1 MMTTKAYK
9 HKLSKYIIAVLALSS
24 LTACDFEKVNTN
36 EFELLPEEGMMD
48 GITIGGPITAMEK
61 CVFPVGTQADGT
73 LVVNRYQT
81 AYNLA
86 ADCWSGYFG
95 QNNNWGGPNN
105 LNYFLKDGWVASSYT
120 EAYSTVVPLW
130 QDLKGKTE
138 TKFPEAFALAQILK
152 ISAWHKATDM
162 FGPIPYKEAGKGLIT
177 VPYDSQEEVYKAMF
191 KELSDAVDVLTR
203 YADNGTTS
211 LLPKADAVYGGD
223 VRKWVVY
230 ANSLMLR
237 LAMRVYYA
245 DAALS
250 RQYAMQAINH
260 PYGVMKAKEDEAKME
275 KGAGL
280 VFKNNFDDLI
290 NQYNE
295 CRMGSSMLAYLG
307 GYQDPRLAK
316 YFHTSSLSQAMTV
329 GTMGK
334 YMAIPTGHDV
344 NSNETFKNTS
354 RPAISNTT
362 PTYWM
367 RASEVYFLLSEAALH
382 GFPVGQSAE
391 DLYKKGIEMSFEEN
405 GIPTSEVT
413 AYLQSGLQPAAYN
426 MSVANPSVNVS
437 VPAVTQ
443 ATTEWTGTDEEKLE
457 KIMIQKWIALFPN
470 GQEAWT
476 EYRRTGYPKL
486 HSAITNYSNGE
497 VDSEIGIRRMRYPTN
512 RSTSAEDIA
521 NLESARQM
529 LRGGQD
535 KAGTRLWWDNKNH

>member
-1 MMTTKAYK
+1 MKTKAYK
-9 HKLSKYIIAVLALSS
+9 YIVGVLALS
-24 LTACDFEKVNTN
+24 LFTACDFQKVNTN
-36 EFELLPEEGMMD
+36 EFELLPEEGLMD
-48 GITIGGPITAMEK
+48 GISIGGPITAMQK

-73 LVVNRYQT
+73 SVANRYQT

-120 EAYSTVVPLW
+120 ESYSTVVPLW

-138 TKFPEAFALAQILK
+138 TQFPEVFALAQILK

-177 VPYDSQEEVYKAMF
+177 VPYDSQEEVYKSMF
-191 KELSDAVDVLTR
+191 KELSDAIEVLTK
-203 YADNGTTS
+203 YADNGNS
-211 LLPKADAVYGGD
+211 KLLPNADAVYAGD
-223 VRKWVVY
+223 VHKWVVY

-250 RQYAMQAINH
+250 KKYALQAVNH
-260 PYGVMKAKEDEAKME
+260 SYGVMKTKDDEAKME
-275 KGAGL
+275 RGASL
-280 VFKNNFDDLI
+280 EFKNNLDVLI

-307 GYQDPRLAK
+307 GYQDPRLPK
-316 YFHTSSLSQAMTV
+316 YFNTSTVSQAVTV
-329 GTMGK
+329 GTYGK
-334 YMAIPTGHDV
+334 YSGVPTGHDV
-344 NSNETFKNTS
+344 SSNDAFRDSS
-354 RPAISNTT
+354 RPAITSTT

-367 RASEVYFLLSEAALH
+367 RASEVYFLLAEAALH
-382 GFPVGQSAE
+382 GFAVGGTAE
-391 DLYKKGIEMSFEEN
+391 SLYEKGIEMSFEEN
-405 GIPTSEVT
+405 GIASSEV
-413 AYLQSGLQPAAYN
+413 ADYMSSGLKPSAY
-426 MSVANPSVNVS
+426 SFHLTNPGVNVD
-437 VPAVTQ
+437 VPAVTE
-443 ATTEWTGTDEEKLE
+443 ATTAWSGTDEEKLE
-457 KIMIQKWIALFPN
+457 KIMIQKWIALYPN

-486 HSAITNYSNGE
+486 HSVVTNYSNSE
-497 VDSEIGIRRMRYPTN
+497 IDSEVGIRRMRFPTN
-512 RSTSAEDIA
+512 KSTSAEDIA
-521 NLESARQM
+521 NLESARKL
-529 LRGGQD
+529 LRGGLD

>member
-1 MMTTKAYK
+1 MKTKAYK
-9 HKLSKYIIAVLALSS
+9 YIVGFLALS
-24 LTACDFEKVNTN
+24 LFTACDFQKVNTN
-36 EFELLPEEGMMD
+36 EFELLPEEGLMD
-48 GITIGGPITAMEK
+48 GISIGGPITAMQK

-73 LVVNRYQT
+73 SVANRYQT

-120 EAYSTVVPLW
+120 ESYSTVVPLW

-138 TKFPEAFALAQILK
+138 TQFPEVFALAQILK

-191 KELSDAVDVLTR
+191 KELSDAIEVLTK
-203 YADNGTTS
+203 YADNGNS
-211 LLPKADAVYGGD
+211 KLLPNADAVYAGD
-223 VRKWVVY
+223 VHKWVVY

-250 RQYAMQAINH
+250 KKYALQAVNH
-260 PYGVMKAKEDEAKME
+260 SYGVMKTKDDEAKME
-275 KGAGL
+275 RGASL
-280 VFKNNFDDLI
+280 EFKNNLDVLI

-307 GYQDPRLAK
+307 GYQDPRLPK
-316 YFHTSSLSQAMTV
+316 YFNTSTVSQAVTV
-329 GTMGK
+329 GTYGK
-334 YMAIPTGHDV
+334 YSGVPTGHDV
-344 NSNETFKNTS
+344 SSNDAFRDSS
-354 RPAISNTT
+354 RPAITSTT

-367 RASEVYFLLSEAALH
+367 RASEVYFLLAEAALH
-382 GFPVGQSAE
+382 GFAVGGTAE
-391 DLYKKGIEMSFEEN
+391 SLYEKGIEMSFEEN
-405 GIPTSEVT
+405 GIASSEV
-413 AYLQSGLQPAAYN
+413 ADYMSSGLKPSAY
-426 MSVANPSVNVS
+426 SFHLTNPGVNVD
-437 VPAVTQ
+437 VPAVTE
-443 ATTEWTGTDEEKLE
+443 ATTAWSGTDEEKLE
-457 KIMIQKWIALFPN
+457 KIMIQKWIALYPN
-470 GQEAWT
+470 GQEAWS

-486 HSAITNYSNGE
+486 HSVVTNYSNGE
-497 VDSEIGIRRMRYPTN
+497 VDSEVGIRRMRFPTN
-512 RSTSAEDIA
+512 KSTSAEDIA
-521 NLESARQM
+521 NLESARKL
-529 LRGGQD
+529 LRGGLD

>member
-1 MMTTKAYK
+1 MKTKAYK
-9 HKLSKYIIAVLALSS
+9 YIVGVLALS
-24 LTACDFEKVNTN
+24 LFTACDFQKVNTN
-36 EFELLPEEGMMD
+36 EFELLPEEGLMD
-48 GITIGGPITAMEK
+48 GISIGGPITAMQK

-73 LVVNRYQT
+73 SVANRYQT

-120 EAYSTVVPLW
+120 ESYSTVVPLW

-138 TKFPEAFALAQILK
+138 TQFPEVFALAQILK

-177 VPYDSQEEVYKAMF
+177 VPYDSQEEVYKSMF
-191 KELSDAVDVLTR
+191 KELSDAIEVLTK
-203 YADNGTTS
+203 YADNGNS
-211 LLPKADAVYGGD
+211 KLLPNADAIYAGD
-223 VRKWVVY
+223 VHKWVVY

-250 RQYAMQAINH
+250 KQYALQAVNH
-260 PYGVMKAKEDEAKME
+260 SYGVMKSKDDEAKME
-275 KGAGL
+275 RGASL
-280 VFKNNFDDLI
+280 EFKNNLDVLI

-307 GYQDPRLAK
+307 GYQDPRLPK
-316 YFHTSSLSQAMTV
+316 YFNTSTVSQAVTV
-329 GTMGK
+329 GTYGK
-334 YMAIPTGHDV
+334 YSGVPTGHDV
-344 NSNETFKNTS
+344 SSNDAFKDSS
-354 RPAISNTT
+354 RPAITSTT

-367 RASEVYFLLSEAALH
+367 RASEVYFLLAEAALH
-382 GFPVGQSAE
+382 GFAVGGTAE
-391 DLYKKGIEMSFEEN
+391 SLYEKGIEMSFEEN
-405 GIPTSEVT
+405 GIASSEV
-413 AYLQSGLQPAAYN
+413 ADYMSSGLKPSAY
-426 MSVANPSVNVS
+426 SFHLTNPGVNVD
-437 VPAVTQ
+437 VPAVTE
-443 ATTEWTGTDEEKLE
+443 ATTAWSGTDEEKLE
-457 KIMIQKWIALFPN
+457 KIMIQKWIALYPN

-486 HSAITNYSNGE
+486 HSVVTNYSNGE
-497 VDSEIGIRRMRYPTN
+497 VDSEVGIRRMRFPTN
-512 RSTSAEDIA
+512 KSTSAEDIA
-521 NLESARQM
+521 NLESARKL
-529 LRGGQD
+529 LRGGLD

>member
-1 MMTTKAYK
+1 MKTKAYK
-9 HKLSKYIIAVLALSS
+9 YIVGFLALS
-24 LTACDFEKVNTN
+24 LFTACDFQKVNTN
-36 EFELLPEEGMMD
+36 EFELLPEEGLMD
-48 GITIGGPITAMEK
+48 GISIGGPITAMQK

-73 LVVNRYQT
+73 SVANRYQT

-120 EAYSTVVPLW
+120 ESYSTIVPLW

-138 TKFPEAFALAQILK
+138 TQFPEVFALAQILK

-191 KELSDAVDVLTR
+191 KELSDAIEVLTK
-203 YADNGTTS
+203 YADNGNS
-211 LLPKADAVYGGD
+211 KLLPNADAVYAGD
-223 VRKWVVY
+223 VHKWVVY

-250 RQYAMQAINH
+250 KKYALQAVNH
-260 PYGVMKAKEDEAKME
+260 SYGVMKTKDDEAKME
-275 KGAGL
+275 RGASL
-280 VFKNNFDDLI
+280 EFKNNLDVLI

-307 GYQDPRLAK
+307 GYQDPRLPK
-316 YFHTSSLSQAMTV
+316 YFNTSTVSQAVTV
-329 GTMGK
+329 GTYGK
-334 YMAIPTGHDV
+334 YSGVPTGHDV
-344 NSNETFKNTS
+344 SSNDAFRDSS
-354 RPAISNTT
+354 RPAITSTT

-367 RASEVYFLLSEAALH
+367 RASEVYFLLAEAALH
-382 GFPVGQSAE
+382 GFAVGGTAE
-391 DLYKKGIEMSFEEN
+391 SLYEKGIEMSFEEN
-405 GIPTSEVT
+405 GIASSEV
-413 AYLQSGLQPAAYN
+413 ADYMSSGLKPSAY
-426 MSVANPSVNVS
+426 SFHLTNPSVNVDA
-437 VPAVTQ
+437 PALTQ

-457 KIMIQKWIALFPN
+457 KIMIQKWIALYPN
-470 GQEAWT
+470 GQEAWS

-486 HSAITNYSNGE
+486 HSTITNYSNGE
-497 VDSEIGIRRMRYPTN
+497 VDSEVGIRRMRFPTN
-512 RSTSAEDIA
+512 KSTSAEDIA
-521 NLESARQM
+521 NLESARKL
-529 LRGGQD
+529 LRGGLD

>member
-1 MMTTKAYK
+1 MKTKAYK
-9 HKLSKYIIAVLALSS
+9 YIVGFLALS
-24 LTACDFEKVNTN
+24 LFMACDFQKVNTN
-36 EFELLPEEGMMD
+36 EFELLPEEGLMD
-48 GITIGGPITAMEK
+48 GISIGGPITAMQK

-73 LVVNRYQT
+73 SVANRYQT

-120 EAYSTVVPLW
+120 ESYSTVVPLW

-138 TKFPEAFALAQILK
+138 TQFPEVFALAQILK

-191 KELSDAVDVLTR
+191 KELSDAIEVLTK
-203 YADNGTTS
+203 YADNGNS
-211 LLPKADAVYGGD
+211 KLLPNADAVYAGD
-223 VRKWVVY
+223 VHKWVVY

-250 RQYAMQAINH
+250 KQYALQAVNH
-260 PYGVMKAKEDEAKME
+260 PYGVMKSMDDEAKME
-275 KGAGL
+275 RGASL
-280 VFKNNFDDLI
+280 EFKNNLDVLI

-307 GYQDPRLAK
+307 GYQDPRLPK
-316 YFHTSSLSQAMTV
+316 YFNTSTVSQAVTV
-329 GTMGK
+329 GTYGK
-334 YMAIPTGHDV
+334 YSGVPTGHDV
-344 NSNETFKNTS
+344 SSNDAFKDSS
-354 RPAISNTT
+354 RPAITSTT

-367 RASEVYFLLSEAALH
+367 RASEVYFLLAEAALH
-382 GFPVGQSAE
+382 GFAVGGTAE
-391 DLYKKGIEMSFEEN
+391 SLYEKGIEMSFEEN
-405 GIPTSEVT
+405 GIASSEV
-413 AYLQSGLQPAAYN
+413 ADYMSSGLKPSAY
-426 MSVANPSVNVS
+426 SFHLTNPGVNVD
-437 VPAVTQ
+437 VPAVTE
-443 ATTEWTGTDEEKLE
+443 ATTAWSGTDEEKLE
-457 KIMIQKWIALFPN
+457 KIMIQKWIALYPN

-486 HSAITNYSNGE
+486 HSVVTNYSNGE
-497 VDSEIGIRRMRYPTN
+497 VDSEVGIRRMRFPTN
-512 RSTSAEDIA
+512 KSTSAEDIA
-521 NLESARQM
+521 NLESARKL
-529 LRGGQD
+529 LRGGLD

>member
-1 MMTTKAYK
+1 MKTKAYK
-9 HKLSKYIIAVLALSS
+9 YIVGVLALS
-24 LTACDFEKVNTN
+24 LFTACDFQKVNTN
-36 EFELLPEEGMMD
+36 EFELLPEEGLMD
-48 GITIGGPITAMEK
+48 GISIGGPITAMQK

-73 LVVNRYQT
+73 SVANRYQT

-120 EAYSTVVPLW
+120 ESYSTVVPLW

-138 TKFPEAFALAQILK
+138 TQFPEVFALAQILK

-177 VPYDSQEEVYKAMF
+177 VPYDSQEEVYKSMF
-191 KELSDAVDVLTR
+191 KELSDAIEVLTK
-203 YADNGTTS
+203 YADNGNS
-211 LLPKADAVYGGD
+211 KLLPNADAVYAGD
-223 VRKWVVY
+223 VHKWVVY

-250 RQYAMQAINH
+250 KQYALQAVNH
-260 PYGVMKAKEDEAKME
+260 SYGVMKSKDDEAKME
-275 KGAGL
+275 RGASL
-280 VFKNNFDDLI
+280 EFKNNLDVLI

-307 GYQDPRLAK
+307 GYQDPRLPK
-316 YFHTSSLSQAMTV
+316 YFNTSTVSQAVTV
-329 GTMGK
+329 GTYGK
-334 YMAIPTGHDV
+334 YSGVPTGHDV
-344 NSNETFKNTS
+344 SSNDAFKDSS
-354 RPAISNTT
+354 RPAITSTT

-367 RASEVYFLLSEAALH
+367 RASEVYFLLAEAALH
-382 GFPVGQSAE
+382 GFAVGGTAE
-391 DLYKKGIEMSFEEN
+391 SLYEKGIEMSFEEN
-405 GIPTSEVT
+405 GIASSEV
-413 AYLQSGLQPAAYN
+413 ADYMSSGLKPSAY
-426 MSVANPSVNVS
+426 SFHLTNPGVNVDA
-437 VPAVTQ
+437 PALTQ

-457 KIMIQKWIALFPN
+457 KIMIQKWIALYPN

-486 HSAITNYSNGE
+486 HSVVTNYSNGE
-497 VDSEIGIRRMRYPTN
+497 IDSEVGIRRMRFPTN
-512 RSTSAEDIA
+512 KSTSAEDIA
-521 NLESARQM
+521 NLESARKL
-529 LRGGQD
+529 LRGGLD

>member
-1 MMTTKAYK
+1 MKTKAYK
-9 HKLSKYIIAVLALSS
+9 YIVGFLALS
-24 LTACDFEKVNTN
+24 LFTACDFQKVNTN
-36 EFELLPEEGMMD
+36 EFELLPEEGLMD
-48 GITIGGPITAMEK
+48 GISIGGPITAMQK

-73 LVVNRYQT
+73 SVANRYQT

-120 EAYSTVVPLW
+120 ESYSTVVPLW

-138 TKFPEAFALAQILK
+138 TQFPEVFALAQILK

-191 KELSDAVDVLTR
+191 KELSDAIEVLTK
-203 YADNGTTS
+203 YADNGNS
-211 LLPKADAVYGGD
+211 KLLPNADAVYAGD
-223 VRKWVVY
+223 VHKWVVY

-250 RQYAMQAINH
+250 KKYALQAVNH
-260 PYGVMKAKEDEAKME
+260 SYGVMKTKDDEAKME
-275 KGAGL
+275 RGASL
-280 VFKNNFDDLI
+280 EFKNNLDVLI

-307 GYQDPRLAK
+307 GYQDPRLPK
-316 YFHTSSLSQAMTV
+316 YFNTSTVSQAVTV
-329 GTMGK
+329 GTYGK
-334 YMAIPTGHDV
+334 YSGVPTGHDV
-344 NSNETFKNTS
+344 SSNDAFRDSS
-354 RPAISNTT
+354 RPAITSTT

-367 RASEVYFLLSEAALH
+367 RASEVYFLLAEAALH
-382 GFPVGQSAE
+382 GFAVGGTAE
-391 DLYKKGIEMSFEEN
+391 SLYEKGIEMSFEEN
-405 GIPTSEVT
+405 GIASSEV
-413 AYLQSGLQPAAYN
+413 ADYMSSGLKPSAY
-426 MSVANPSVNVS
+426 SFHLTNPGVNVD
-437 VPAVTQ
+437 VPAVTE
-443 ATTEWTGTDEEKLE
+443 ATTAWSGTDEEKLE
-457 KIMIQKWIALFPN
+457 KIMIQKWIALYPN
-470 GQEAWT
+470 GQEAWS

-486 HSAITNYSNGE
+486 HSVITNYSNGE
-497 VDSEIGIRRMRYPTN
+497 IDSEVGIRRMRFPTN
-512 RSTSAEDIA
+512 KSTSAEDIA
-521 NLESARQM
+521 NLESARKL
-529 LRGGQD
+529 LRGGLD

>member
-1 MMTTKAYK
+1 MKTKAYK
-9 HKLSKYIIAVLALSS
+9 YIVGVLALS
-24 LTACDFEKVNTN
+24 LFTACDFQKVNTN
-36 EFELLPEEGMMD
+36 EFELLPEEGLMD
-48 GITIGGPITAMEK
+48 GISIGGPITALQK

-73 LVVNRYQT
+73 SVANRYQT

-120 EAYSTVVPLW
+120 ESYSTVVPLW

-138 TKFPEAFALAQILK
+138 TQFPEVFALAQILK

-177 VPYDSQEEVYKAMF
+177 VPYDSQEEVYKSMF
-191 KELSDAVDVLTR
+191 KELSDAIEVLTK
-203 YADNGTTS
+203 YADNGNS
-211 LLPKADAVYGGD
+211 KLLPNADAVYAGD
-223 VRKWVVY
+223 VHKWVVY

-250 RQYAMQAINH
+250 KQYALQAVNH
-260 PYGVMKAKEDEAKME
+260 SYGVMKTKDDEAKME
-275 KGAGL
+275 RGASL
-280 VFKNNFDDLI
+280 EFKNNLDVLI

-307 GYQDPRLAK
+307 GYQDPRLPK
-316 YFHTSSLSQAMTV
+316 YFNTSTVSQAVTV
-329 GTMGK
+329 GTYGK
-334 YMAIPTGHDV
+334 YSGVPTGHDV
-344 NSNETFKNTS
+344 SSNDAFKDSS
-354 RPAISNTT
+354 RPAITSTT

-367 RASEVYFLLSEAALH
+367 RASEVYFLLAEAALH
-382 GFPVGQSAE
+382 GFAVGGTAE
-391 DLYKKGIEMSFEEN
+391 SLYEKGIEMSFEEN
-405 GIPTSEVT
+405 GIASSEV
-413 AYLQSGLQPAAYN
+413 ADYMSSGLKPSAY
-426 MSVANPSVNVS
+426 SFHLTNPGVNVD
-437 VPAVTQ
+437 VPAVTE
-443 ATTEWTGTDEEKLE
+443 ATTAWSGTDEEKLE
-457 KIMIQKWIALFPN
+457 KIMIQKWIALYPN

-486 HSAITNYSNGE
+486 HSVVTNYSNGE
-497 VDSEIGIRRMRYPTN
+497 IDSEVGIRRMRFPTN
-512 RSTSAEDIA
+512 KSTSAEDIA
-521 NLESARQM
+521 NLESARKL
-529 LRGGQD
+529 LRGGLD

>member
-1 MMTTKAYK
+1 MKTKAYK
-9 HKLSKYIIAVLALSS
+9 YIVGVLALS
-24 LTACDFEKVNTN
+24 LFTACDFQKVNTN
-36 EFELLPEEGMMD
+36 EFELLPEEGLMD
-48 GITIGGPITAMEK
+48 GISIGGPITAMQK

-73 LVVNRYQT
+73 SVANRYQT

-120 EAYSTVVPLW
+120 ESYSTVVPLW

-138 TKFPEAFALAQILK
+138 TQFPEVFALAQILK

-191 KELSDAVDVLTR
+191 KELSDAIEVLTK
-203 YADNGTTS
+203 YADNGNS
-211 LLPKADAVYGGD
+211 KLLPNADAVYAGD
-223 VRKWVVY
+223 VHKWVVY

-250 RQYAMQAINH
+250 KKYALQAVNH
-260 PYGVMKAKEDEAKME
+260 SYGVMKTKDDEAKME
-275 KGAGL
+275 RGASL
-280 VFKNNFDDLI
+280 EFKNNLDVLI

-307 GYQDPRLAK
+307 GYQDPRLPK
-316 YFHTSSLSQAMTV
+316 YFNTSTVSQAVTV
-329 GTMGK
+329 GTYGK
-334 YMAIPTGHDV
+334 YSGVPTGHDV
-344 NSNETFKNTS
+344 SSNDAFRDSS
-354 RPAISNTT
+354 RPAITSTT

-367 RASEVYFLLSEAALH
+367 RASEVYFLLAEAALH
-382 GFPVGQSAE
+382 GFAVGGTAE
-391 DLYKKGIEMSFEEN
+391 SLYEKGIEMSFEEN
-405 GIPTSEVT
+405 GIASSEV
-413 AYLQSGLQPAAYN
+413 ADYMSSGLKPSAY
-426 MSVANPSVNVS
+426 SFHLTNPSVNVD
-437 VPAVTQ
+437 VPAVTE
-443 ATTEWTGTDEEKLE
+443 ATTAWSGTDEEKLE
-457 KIMIQKWIALFPN
+457 KIMIQKWIALYPN
-470 GQEAWT
+470 GQEAWS

-486 HSAITNYSNGE
+486 HSVVTNYSNGE
-497 VDSEIGIRRMRYPTN
+497 IDSEVGIRRMRFPTN
-512 RSTSAEDIA
+512 KSTSAEDIA
-521 NLESARQM
+521 NLESARKL
-529 LRGGQD
+529 LRGGLD

>member
-1 MMTTKAYK
+1 MKTKAYK
-9 HKLSKYIIAVLALSS
+9 YIVGVLALS
-24 LTACDFEKVNTN
+24 LFTACDFQKVNTN
-36 EFELLPEEGMMD
+36 EFELLPEEGLMD
-48 GITIGGPITAMEK
+48 GISIGGPITAMQK

-73 LVVNRYQT
+73 SVANRYQT

-120 EAYSTVVPLW
+120 ESYSTVVPLW

-138 TKFPEAFALAQILK
+138 TQFPEVFALAQILK

-177 VPYDSQEEVYKAMF
+177 VPYDSQEEVYKSMF
-191 KELSDAVDVLTR
+191 KELSDAIEVLTK
-203 YADNGTTS
+203 YADNGNS
-211 LLPKADAVYGGD
+211 KLLPNADAIYAGD
-223 VRKWVVY
+223 VHKWVVY

-250 RQYAMQAINH
+250 KQYALQAVNH
-260 PYGVMKAKEDEAKME
+260 SYGVMKTKDDEAKME
-275 KGAGL
+275 RGASL
-280 VFKNNFDDLI
+280 EFKNNLDVLI

-307 GYQDPRLAK
+307 GYQDPRLPK
-316 YFHTSSLSQAMTV
+316 YFNTSTVSQAVTV
-329 GTMGK
+329 GTYGK
-334 YMAIPTGHDV
+334 YSGVPTGHDV
-344 NSNETFKNTS
+344 SSNDAFKDSS
-354 RPAISNTT
+354 RPAITSTT

-367 RASEVYFLLSEAALH
+367 RASEVYFLLAEAALH
-382 GFPVGQSAE
+382 GFAVGGTAE
-391 DLYKKGIEMSFEEN
+391 SLYEKGIEMSFEEN
-405 GIPTSEVT
+405 GIASSEV
-413 AYLQSGLQPAAYN
+413 ADYMSSGLKPSAY
-426 MSVANPSVNVS
+426 SFHLTNPGVNVD

-457 KIMIQKWIALFPN
+457 KIMIQKWIALYPN

-486 HSAITNYSNGE
+486 HSTITNYSNGE
-497 VDSEIGIRRMRYPTN
+497 VDSEVGIRRMRFPTN
-512 RSTSAEDIA
+512 KSTSAEDIA
-521 NLESARQM
+521 NLESARKL
-529 LRGGQD
+529 LRGGLD

>member
-1 MMTTKAYK
+1 MKTKAYK
-9 HKLSKYIIAVLALSS
+9 YIVGVLALS
-24 LTACDFEKVNTN
+24 LFTACDFQKVNTN
-36 EFELLPEEGMMD
+36 EFELLPEEGLMD
-48 GITIGGPITAMEK
+48 GISIGGPITAMQK

-73 LVVNRYQT
+73 SVANRYQT

-120 EAYSTVVPLW
+120 ESYSTVVPLW

-138 TKFPEAFALAQILK
+138 TQFPEVFALAQILK

-177 VPYDSQEEVYKAMF
+177 VPYDSQEEVYKSMF
-191 KELSDAVDVLTR
+191 KELSDAIEVLTK
-203 YADNGTTS
+203 YADNGNS
-211 LLPKADAVYGGD
+211 KLLPNADAVYAGD
-223 VRKWVVY
+223 VHKWVVY

-250 RQYAMQAINH
+250 KKYALQAVNH
-260 PYGVMKAKEDEAKME
+260 SYGVMKTKDDEAKME
-275 KGAGL
+275 RGASL
-280 VFKNNFDDLI
+280 EFKNNLDVLI

-307 GYQDPRLAK
+307 GYQDPRLPK
-316 YFHTSSLSQAMTV
+316 FFNTSTVSQAVTV
-329 GTMGK
+329 GTYGK
-334 YMAIPTGHDV
+334 YSGVPTGHDV
-344 NSNETFKNTS
+344 SSNDAFKDSS
-354 RPAISNTT
+354 RPAITSTT

-367 RASEVYFLLSEAALH
+367 RASEVYFLLAEAALH
-382 GFPVGQSAE
+382 GFAVGGTAE
-391 DLYKKGIEMSFEEN
+391 SLYEKGIEMSFEEN
-405 GIPTSEVT
+405 GIASSEV
-413 AYLQSGLQPAAYN
+413 ADYMSSGLKPSAY
-426 MSVANPSVNVS
+426 SFHLTNPGVNVD
-437 VPAVTQ
+437 VPAVTE
-443 ATTEWTGTDEEKLE
+443 ATTAWSGTDEEKLE
-457 KIMIQKWIALFPN
+457 KIMIQKWIALYPN

-486 HSAITNYSNGE
+486 HSVVTNYSNGE
-497 VDSEIGIRRMRYPTN
+497 IDSEVGIRRMRFPTN
-512 RSTSAEDIA
+512 KSTSAEDIA
-521 NLESARQM
+521 NLESARKL
-529 LRGGQD
+529 LRGGLD

>member
-1 MMTTKAYK
+1 MKTKAYK
-9 HKLSKYIIAVLALSS
+9 YIVGVLALS
-24 LTACDFEKVNTN
+24 LFTACDFQKVNTN
-36 EFELLPEEGMMD
+36 EFELLPEEGLMD
-48 GITIGGPITAMEK
+48 GISIGGPITAMQK

-73 LVVNRYQT
+73 SVANRYQT

-120 EAYSTVVPLW
+120 ESYSTVVPLW

-138 TKFPEAFALAQILK
+138 TQFPEVFALAQILK

-177 VPYDSQEEVYKAMF
+177 VPYDSQEEVYKSMF
-191 KELSDAVDVLTR
+191 KELSDAIEVLTK
-203 YADNGTTS
+203 YADNGNS
-211 LLPKADAVYGGD
+211 KLLPNADAIYAGD
-223 VRKWVVY
+223 VHKWVVY

-250 RQYAMQAINH
+250 KQYALQAVNH
-260 PYGVMKAKEDEAKME
+260 SYGVMKSKDDEAKME
-275 KGAGL
+275 RGASL
-280 VFKNNFDDLI
+280 EFKNNLDVLI

-307 GYQDPRLAK
+307 GYQDPRLLK
-316 YFHTSSLSQAMTV
+316 YFNTSTVSQAVTV
-329 GTMGK
+329 GTYGK
-334 YMAIPTGHDV
+334 YSGVPTGHDV
-344 NSNETFKNTS
+344 SSNDAFRDSS
-354 RPAISNTT
+354 RPAITSTT

-367 RASEVYFLLSEAALH
+367 RASEVYFLLAEAALH
-382 GFPVGQSAE
+382 GFAVGGTAE
-391 DLYKKGIEMSFEEN
+391 SLYEKGIEMSFEEN
-405 GIPTSEVT
+405 GIASSEV
-413 AYLQSGLQPAAYN
+413 ADYMSSGLKPSAY
-426 MSVANPSVNVS
+426 SFHLTNPGVNVD
-437 VPAVTQ
+437 VPAVTE
-443 ATTEWTGTDEEKLE
+443 ATTAWSGTDEEKLE
-457 KIMIQKWIALFPN
+457 KIMIQKWIALYPN

-486 HSAITNYSNGE
+486 HSVVTNYSNGE
-497 VDSEIGIRRMRYPTN
+497 IDSEVGIRRMRFPTN
-512 RSTSAEDIA
+512 KSTSAEDIA
-521 NLESARQM
+521 NLESARKL
-529 LRGGQD
+529 LRGGLD

>member
-1 MMTTKAYK
+1 MKTKAYK
-9 HKLSKYIIAVLALSS
+9 YIVGVLALS
-24 LTACDFEKVNTN
+24 LFTACDFQKVNTN
-36 EFELLPEEGMMD
+36 EFELLPEEGLMD
-48 GITIGGPITAMEK
+48 GISIGGPITAMQK

-73 LVVNRYQT
+73 SVANRYQT

-120 EAYSTVVPLW
+120 ESYSTVVPLW

-138 TKFPEAFALAQILK
+138 TQFPEVFALAQILK

-177 VPYDSQEEVYKAMF
+177 VPYDSQEEVYKSMF
-191 KELSDAVDVLTR
+191 KELSDAIEVLTK
-203 YADNGTTS
+203 YADNGNS
-211 LLPKADAVYGGD
+211 KLLPNADAVYAGD
-223 VRKWVVY
+223 VHKWVVY

-250 RQYAMQAINH
+250 KKYALQAVNH
-260 PYGVMKAKEDEAKME
+260 SYGVMKTKDDEAKME
-275 KGAGL
+275 RGASL
-280 VFKNNFDDLI
+280 EFKNNLDVLI

-307 GYQDPRLAK
+307 GYQDPRLPK
-316 YFHTSSLSQAMTV
+316 YFNTSTVSQAVTV
-329 GTMGK
+329 GTYGK
-334 YMAIPTGHDV
+334 YSGVPTGHDV
-344 NSNETFKNTS
+344 SSNDAFKDSS
-354 RPAISNTT
+354 RPAITSTT

-367 RASEVYFLLSEAALH
+367 RASEVYFLLAEAALH
-382 GFPVGQSAE
+382 GFAVGGTAE
-391 DLYKKGIEMSFEEN
+391 SLYEKGIEMSFEEN
-405 GIPTSEVT
+405 GIASSEV
-413 AYLQSGLQPAAYN
+413 ADYMSSGLKPSAY
-426 MSVANPSVNVS
+426 SFHLTNPGVNVD

-457 KIMIQKWIALFPN
+457 KIMIQKWIALYPN

-486 HSAITNYSNGE
+486 HSVVTNYSNGE
-497 VDSEIGIRRMRYPTN
+497 VDSEVGIRRMRFPTN
-512 RSTSAEDIA
+512 KSTSAEDIA
-521 NLESARQM
+521 NLESARKL
-529 LRGGQD
+529 LRGGLD

>member
-1 MMTTKAYK
+1 MKTKAYK
-9 HKLSKYIIAVLALSS
+9 YIVGVLALS
-24 LTACDFEKVNTN
+24 LFTACDFQKVNTN
-36 EFELLPEEGMMD
+36 EFELLPEEGLMD
-48 GITIGGPITAMEK
+48 GISIGGPITAMQK

-73 LVVNRYQT
+73 SVANRYQT

-120 EAYSTVVPLW
+120 ESYSTVVPLW

-138 TKFPEAFALAQILK
+138 TQFPEVFALAQILK

-191 KELSDAVDVLTR
+191 KELSDAIEVLTK
-203 YADNGTTS
+203 YADNGNS
-211 LLPKADAVYGGD
+211 KLLPNADAVYAGD
-223 VRKWVVY
+223 VHKWVVY

-250 RQYAMQAINH
+250 KKYALQAVNH
-260 PYGVMKAKEDEAKME
+260 SYGVMKTKDDEAKME
-275 KGAGL
+275 RGASL
-280 VFKNNFDDLI
+280 EFKNNLDVLI

-307 GYQDPRLAK
+307 GYQDPRLPK
-316 YFHTSSLSQAMTV
+316 YFNTSTVSQAVTV
-329 GTMGK
+329 GTYGK
-334 YMAIPTGHDV
+334 YSGVPTGHDV
-344 NSNETFKNTS
+344 SSNDAFKDSS
-354 RPAISNTT
+354 RPAITSTT

-367 RASEVYFLLSEAALH
+367 RASEVYFLLAESALH
-382 GFPVGQSAE
+382 GFAVGGTAE
-391 DLYKKGIEMSFEEN
+391 SLYEKGIEMSFEEN
-405 GIPTSEVT
+405 GIASSEV
-413 AYLQSGLQPAAYN
+413 ADYMSSGLKPSAY
-426 MSVANPSVNVS
+426 SFHLTNPGVNVD
-437 VPAVTQ
+437 VPAVTE
-443 ATTEWTGTDEEKLE
+443 ATTAWSGTDEEKLE
-457 KIMIQKWIALFPN
+457 KIMIQKWIALYPN

-486 HSAITNYSNGE
+486 HSAISNYSNGE
-497 VDSEIGIRRMRYPTN
+497 VDSEVGIRRMRFPTN
-512 RSTSAEDIA
+512 KSTSAEDIA
-521 NLESARQM
+521 NLESARKL
-529 LRGGQD
+529 LRGGLD

>member
-1 MMTTKAYK
+1 MKTKAYK
-9 HKLSKYIIAVLALSS
+9 YIVGVLALS
-24 LTACDFEKVNTN
+24 LFTACDFQKVNTN
-36 EFELLPEEGMMD
+36 EFELLPEEGLMD
-48 GITIGGPITAMEK
+48 GISIGGPITAMQK
-61 CVFPVGTQADGT
+61 CVFPVGTLADGT
-73 LVVNRYQT
+73 SVANRYQT

-120 EAYSTVVPLW
+120 ESYSTVVPLW

-138 TKFPEAFALAQILK
+138 TQFPEVFALAQILK

-191 KELSDAVDVLTR
+191 KELSDAIEVLTK
-203 YADNGTTS
+203 YADNGNS
-211 LLPKADAVYGGD
+211 KLLPNADAVYAGD
-223 VRKWVVY
+223 VHKWVVY

-250 RQYAMQAINH
+250 KQYALQAVNH
-260 PYGVMKAKEDEAKME
+260 PYGVMKTKDDEAKME
-275 KGAGL
+275 RGASL
-280 VFKNNFDDLI
+280 EFKNNLDVLI

-307 GYQDPRLAK
+307 GYQDPRLPK
-316 YFHTSSLSQAMTV
+316 YFNTSTVSQAVTV
-329 GTMGK
+329 GTYGK
-334 YMAIPTGHDV
+334 YSGVPTGHDV
-344 NSNETFKNTS
+344 SSNDAFKDSS
-354 RPAISNTT
+354 RPAITSTT

-367 RASEVYFLLSEAALH
+367 RASEVYFLLAEAALH
-382 GFPVGQSAE
+382 GFAVGGTAE
-391 DLYKKGIEMSFEEN
+391 SLYEKGIEMSFEEN
-405 GIPTSEVT
+405 GIASSEV
-413 AYLQSGLQPAAYN
+413 ADYMSSGLKPSAY
-426 MSVANPSVNVS
+426 SFHLTNPGVNVD

-457 KIMIQKWIALFPN
+457 KIMIQKWIALYPN

-486 HSAITNYSNGE
+486 HSVVTNYSNGE
-497 VDSEIGIRRMRYPTN
+497 VDSEVGIRRMRFPTN
-512 RSTSAEDIA
+512 KSTSAEDIA
-521 NLESARQM
+521 NLESARKL
-529 LRGGQD
+529 LRGGLD

>member
-1 MMTTKAYK
+1 MKTKAYK
-9 HKLSKYIIAVLALSS
+9 YIVGVLVLSLF
-24 LTACDFEKVNTN
+24 TACDFQKVNTN
-36 EFELLPEEGMMD
+36 EFELLPEEGLMD
-48 GITIGGPITAMEK
+48 GISIGGPITAMQK

-73 LVVNRYQT
+73 SVANRYQT

-120 EAYSTVVPLW
+120 ESYSTVVPLW

-138 TKFPEAFALAQILK
+138 TQFPEVFALAQILK

-191 KELSDAVDVLTR
+191 KELSDAIEVLTK
-203 YADNGTTS
+203 YADNGNS
-211 LLPKADAVYGGD
+211 KLLPNADAVYAGD
-223 VRKWVVY
+223 VHKWVVY

-250 RQYAMQAINH
+250 KKYALQAVNH
-260 PYGVMKAKEDEAKME
+260 SYGVMKTKDDEAKME
-275 KGAGL
+275 RGASL
-280 VFKNNFDDLI
+280 EFKNNLDVLI

-307 GYQDPRLAK
+307 GYQDPRLPK
-316 YFHTSSLSQAMTV
+316 YFNTSTVSQAVTA
-329 GTMGK
+329 GTYGK
-334 YMAIPTGHDV
+334 YSGVPTGHDV
-344 NSNETFKNTS
+344 SSNDAFRDSS
-354 RPAISNTT
+354 RPAITSTT

-367 RASEVYFLLSEAALH
+367 RASEVYFLLAEAALH
-382 GFPVGQSAE
+382 GFAVGGTAE
-391 DLYKKGIEMSFEEN
+391 SLYEKGIEMSFEEN
-405 GIPTSEVT
+405 GIASSEV
-413 AYLQSGLQPAAYN
+413 ADYMSSGLKPSAY
-426 MSVANPSVNVS
+426 SFHLTNPGVNVD
-437 VPAVTQ
+437 VPAVTE
-443 ATTEWTGTDEEKLE
+443 ATTAWSGSDEEKLE
-457 KIMIQKWIALFPN
+457 KIMIQKWIALYPN

-486 HSAITNYSNGE
+486 HSVVTNYSNGE
-497 VDSEIGIRRMRYPTN
+497 IDSEVGIRRMRFPTN
-512 RSTSAEDIA
+512 KSTSAEDIA
-521 NLESARQM
+521 NLESARKL
-529 LRGGQD
+529 LRGGLD

>member
-1 MMTTKAYK
+1 MKTKAYK
-9 HKLSKYIIAVLALSS
+9 YIVGVLALS
-24 LTACDFEKVNTN
+24 LFTACDFQKVNTN
-36 EFELLPEEGMMD
+36 EFELLPEEGLMD
-48 GITIGGPITAMEK
+48 GISIGGPITAMQK

-73 LVVNRYQT
+73 SVANRYQT

-120 EAYSTVVPLW
+120 ESYSTVVPLW

-138 TKFPEAFALAQILK
+138 TQFPEVFALAQILK

-191 KELSDAVDVLTR
+191 KELSDAIEVLTK
-203 YADNGTTS
+203 YADNGNS
-211 LLPKADAVYGGD
+211 KLLPNADAVYAGD
-223 VRKWVVY
+223 VHKWVVY

-250 RQYAMQAINH
+250 KKYALQAVNH
-260 PYGVMKAKEDEAKME
+260 SYGVMKTKDDEAKME
-275 KGAGL
+275 RGASL
-280 VFKNNFDDLI
+280 EFKNNLDVLI

-307 GYQDPRLAK
+307 GYQDPRLPK
-316 YFHTSSLSQAMTV
+316 YFNTSTVSQAVTV
-329 GTMGK
+329 GTYGK
-334 YMAIPTGHDV
+334 YSGVPTGHDV
-344 NSNETFKNTS
+344 SSNDAFRDSS
-354 RPAISNTT
+354 RPAITSTT

-367 RASEVYFLLSEAALH
+367 RASEVYFLLAEAALH
-382 GFPVGQSAE
+382 GFAVGGTAE
-391 DLYKKGIEMSFEEN
+391 SLYEKGIEMSFEEN
-405 GIPTSEVT
+405 GIASSEV
-413 AYLQSGLQPAAYN
+413 ADYMSSGLKPSAY
-426 MSVANPSVNVS
+426 SFHLTNPGVNVD
-437 VPAVTQ
+437 VPAVTE
-443 ATTEWTGTDEEKLE
+443 ATTAWSGTDEEKLE
-457 KIMIQKWIALFPN
+457 KIMIQKWIALYPN

-486 HSAITNYSNGE
+486 HSVVTNYSNGE
-497 VDSEIGIRRMRYPTN
+497 IDSEIGIRRMRFPTN
-512 RSTSAEDIA
+512 KSTSAEDIA
-521 NLESARQM
+521 NLESARKL
-529 LRGGQD
+529 LRGGLD

>member
-1 MMTTKAYK
+1 MKTKAYK
-9 HKLSKYIIAVLALSS
+9 YIVGFLALS
-24 LTACDFEKVNTN
+24 LFTACDFQKVNTN
-36 EFELLPEEGMMD
+36 EFELLPEEGLMD
-48 GITIGGPITAMEK
+48 GISIGGPITAMQK

-73 LVVNRYQT
+73 SVANRYQT

-120 EAYSTVVPLW
+120 ESYSTIVPLW

-138 TKFPEAFALAQILK
+138 TQFPEVFALAQILK

-191 KELSDAVDVLTR
+191 KELSDAIEVLTK
-203 YADNGTTS
+203 YADNGNS
-211 LLPKADAVYGGD
+211 KLLPNADAVYAGD
-223 VRKWVVY
+223 VHKWVVY

-250 RQYAMQAINH
+250 KKYALQAINH
-260 PYGVMKAKEDEAKME
+260 SYGVMKTKDDEAKME
-275 KGAGL
+275 RGASL
-280 VFKNNFDDLI
+280 EFKNNLDVLI

-307 GYQDPRLAK
+307 GYQDPRLPK
-316 YFHTSSLSQAMTV
+316 YFNTSAVSQAVTV
-329 GTMGK
+329 GTYGK
-334 YMAIPTGHDV
+334 YSGVPTGHDV
-344 NSNETFKNTS
+344 SSNDAFKDSS
-354 RPAISNTT
+354 RPAITSTT

-367 RASEVYFLLSEAALH
+367 RASEVYFLLAEAALH
-382 GFPVGQSAE
+382 GFAVGGTAE
-391 DLYKKGIEMSFEEN
+391 SLYEKGIEMSFEEN
-405 GIPTSEVT
+405 GIASSEV
-413 AYLQSGLQPAAYN
+413 ADYMSSGLKPSAY
-426 MSVANPSVNVS
+426 SFHLTNPGVNVD
-437 VPAVTQ
+437 VPAVTE
-443 ATTEWTGTDEEKLE
+443 ATTAWSGTDEEKLE
-457 KIMIQKWIALFPN
+457 KIMIQKWIALYPN

-486 HSAITNYSNGE
+486 HSAISNYSNGE
-497 VDSEIGIRRMRYPTN
+497 VDSEVGIRRMRFPTN
-512 RSTSAEDIA
+512 KSTSAEDIA
-521 NLESARQM
+521 NLESARKL
-529 LRGGQD
+529 LRGGLD

>member
-1 MMTTKAYK
+1 MKTKAYK
-9 HKLSKYIIAVLALSS
+9 YIVGFLALS
-24 LTACDFEKVNTN
+24 LFTACDFQKVNTN
-36 EFELLPEEGMMD
+36 EFELLPEEGLMD
-48 GITIGGPITAMEK
+48 GISIGGPITAMQK

-73 LVVNRYQT
+73 SVANRYQT

-120 EAYSTVVPLW
+120 ESYSTVVPLW

-138 TKFPEAFALAQILK
+138 TQFPEVFALAQILK

-177 VPYDSQEEVYKAMF
+177 VPYDSQEEVYKSMF
-191 KELSDAVDVLTR
+191 KELSDAIEVLTK
-203 YADNGTTS
+203 YADNGNS
-211 LLPKADAVYGGD
+211 KLLPNADAVYAGD
-223 VRKWVVY
+223 VHKWVVY

-250 RQYAMQAINH
+250 KKYALQAVNH
-260 PYGVMKAKEDEAKME
+260 SYGVMKTKDDEAKME
-275 KGAGL
+275 RGASL
-280 VFKNNFDDLI
+280 EFKNNLDVLI

-307 GYQDPRLAK
+307 GYQDPRLPK
-316 YFHTSSLSQAMTV
+316 YFNTSTVSQAVTV
-329 GTMGK
+329 GTYGK
-334 YMAIPTGHDV
+334 YSGVPTGHDV
-344 NSNETFKNTS
+344 SSNDAFKDSS
-354 RPAISNTT
+354 RPAITSTT

-367 RASEVYFLLSEAALH
+367 RASEVYFLLAEAALH
-382 GFPVGQSAE
+382 GFAVGGTAE
-391 DLYKKGIEMSFEEN
+391 SLYEKGIEMSFEEN
-405 GIPTSEVT
+405 GIASSEV
-413 AYLQSGLQPAAYN
+413 ADYMSSGLKPSAY
-426 MSVANPSVNVS
+426 SFHLTNPGVNVD
-437 VPAVTQ
+437 VPAVTE
-443 ATTEWTGTDEEKLE
+443 ATTAWSGTDEEKLE
-457 KIMIQKWIALFPN
+457 KIMIQKWIALYPN

-486 HSAITNYSNGE
+486 HSAISNYSNGE
-497 VDSEIGIRRMRYPTN
+497 VDSEVGIRRMRFPTN
-512 RSTSAEDIA
+512 KSTSAEDIA
-521 NLESARQM
+521 NLESARKL
-529 LRGGQD
+529 LRGGLD

>member
-1 MMTTKAYK
+1 MKTKAYK
-9 HKLSKYIIAVLALSS
+9 YIVGVLALS
-24 LTACDFEKVNTN
+24 LFTACDFQKVNTN
-36 EFELLPEEGMMD
+36 EFELLPEEGLMD
-48 GITIGGPITAMEK
+48 GISIGGPITAMQK

-73 LVVNRYQT
+73 SVANRYQT

-120 EAYSTVVPLW
+120 ESYSTVVPLW

-138 TKFPEAFALAQILK
+138 TQFPEVFALAQILK

-191 KELSDAVDVLTR
+191 KELSDAIEVLTK
-203 YADNGTTS
+203 YADNGNS
-211 LLPKADAVYGGD
+211 KLLPNADAVYAGD
-223 VRKWVVY
+223 VHKWVVY

-250 RQYAMQAINH
+250 KKYALQAINH
-260 PYGVMKAKEDEAKME
+260 SYGVMKTKDDEAKME
-275 KGAGL
+275 RGASL
-280 VFKNNFDDLI
+280 EFKNNLDVLI

-307 GYQDPRLAK
+307 GYQDPRLPK
-316 YFHTSSLSQAMTV
+316 YFNTITVSQAVTV
-329 GTMGK
+329 GTYGK
-334 YMAIPTGHDV
+334 YSGVPTGHDV
-344 NSNETFKNTS
+344 SSNDAFKDSS
-354 RPAISNTT
+354 RPAITSTT

-367 RASEVYFLLSEAALH
+367 RASEVYFLLAEAALH
-382 GFPVGQSAE
+382 GFAVGGTAE
-391 DLYKKGIEMSFEEN
+391 SLYEKGIEMSFEEN
-405 GIPTSEVT
+405 GIASSEV
-413 AYLQSGLQPAAYN
+413 ADYMSSGLKPSAY
-426 MSVANPSVNVS
+426 SFHLTNPGVNVD
-437 VPAVTQ
+437 VPAVTE
-443 ATTEWTGTDEEKLE
+443 ATTAWSGTDEEKLE
-457 KIMIQKWIALFPN
+457 KIMIQKWIALYPN

-486 HSAITNYSNGE
+486 HSAISNYSNGE
-497 VDSEIGIRRMRYPTN
+497 VDSEVGIRRMRFPTN
-512 RSTSAEDIA
+512 KSTSAEDIA
-521 NLESARQM
+521 NLESARKL
-529 LRGGQD
+529 LRGGLD

>member
-1 MMTTKAYK
+1 MKTKAYK
-9 HKLSKYIIAVLALSS
+9 YIVGVLALS
-24 LTACDFEKVNTN
+24 LFTACDFQKVNTN
-36 EFELLPEEGMMD
+36 EFELLPEEGLMD
-48 GITIGGPITAMEK
+48 GISIGGPITAMQK

-73 LVVNRYQT
+73 SVANRYQT

-120 EAYSTVVPLW
+120 ESYSTVVPLW

-138 TKFPEAFALAQILK
+138 TQFPEVFALAQILK

-177 VPYDSQEEVYKAMF
+177 VPYDSQEEVYKSMF
-191 KELSDAVDVLTR
+191 KELSDAIEVLTK
-203 YADNGTTS
+203 YADNGNS
-211 LLPKADAVYGGD
+211 KLLPNADAVYAGD
-223 VRKWVVY
+223 VHKWVVY

-250 RQYAMQAINH
+250 KQYALQAVNH
-260 PYGVMKAKEDEAKME
+260 SYGVMKTKDDEAKME
-275 KGAGL
+275 RGASL
-280 VFKNNFDDLI
+280 EFKNNLDVLI

-307 GYQDPRLAK
+307 GYQDPRLPK
-316 YFHTSSLSQAMTV
+316 YFNTSTVSQAVTV
-329 GTMGK
+329 GTYGK
-334 YMAIPTGHDV
+334 YSGVPTGHDV
-344 NSNETFKNTS
+344 SSNDAFRDSS
-354 RPAISNTT
+354 RPAITSTT

-367 RASEVYFLLSEAALH
+367 RASEVYFLLAEAALH
-382 GFPVGQSAE
+382 GFAVGGTAE
-391 DLYKKGIEMSFEEN
+391 SLYEKGIEMSFEEN
-405 GIPTSEVT
+405 GIASSEV
-413 AYLQSGLQPAAYN
+413 ADYMSSGLKPSAY
-426 MSVANPSVNVS
+426 SFHLTNPGVNVD
-437 VPAVTQ
+437 VPVVTE
-443 ATTEWTGTDEEKLE
+443 ATTAWSGTDEEKLE
-457 KIMIQKWIALFPN
+457 KIMIQKWIALYPN

-486 HSAITNYSNGE
+486 HSAISNYSNGE
-497 VDSEIGIRRMRYPTN
+497 VDSEVGIRRMRFPTN
-512 RSTSAEDIA
+512 KSTSAEDIA
-521 NLESARQM
+521 NLESARKL
-529 LRGGQD
+529 LRGGLD

>member
-1 MMTTKAYK
+1 MKTKAYK
-9 HKLSKYIIAVLALSS
+9 YIVGVLALS
-24 LTACDFEKVNTN
+24 LFTACDFQKVNTN
-36 EFELLPEEGMMD
+36 EFELLPEEGLMD
-48 GITIGGPITAMEK
+48 GISVGGPITALEK

-73 LVVNRYQT
+73 SVVNRYQT

-120 EAYSTVVPLW
+120 ESYSTVVPLW

-138 TKFPEAFALAQILK
+138 TQFPEVFALAQILK
-152 ISAWHKATDM
+152 ISTWHKATDM

-177 VPYDSQEEVYKAMF
+177 VPYDSQEEVYKTMF
-191 KELSDAVDVLTR
+191 KELSDAIEVLTKF
-203 YADNGTTS
+203 ADNGNTK
-211 LLPKADAVYGGD
+211 LLPNADAVYAGD
-223 VRKWVVY
+223 VHKWVVY

-250 RQYAMQAINH
+250 QKYALQAVNH
-260 PYGVMKAKEDEAKME
+260 PYGVMKTKDDEAKME
-275 KGAGL
+275 RGASL
-280 VFKNNFDDLI
+280 EFKNNLDVLI

-307 GYQDPRLAK
+307 GYQDPRLPK
-316 YFHTSSLSQAMTV
+316 YFNTSTVSQAVTV
-329 GTMGK
+329 GTYGK
-334 YMAIPTGHDV
+334 YSGVPTGHDV
-344 NSNETFKNTS
+344 SSNDAFKDSS
-354 RPAISNTT
+354 RPAITSTT

-367 RASEVYFLLSEAALH
+367 RASEVYFLLAEAALH
-382 GFPVGQSAE
+382 GFAVGGTAE
-391 DLYKKGIEMSFEEN
+391 SLYEKGIEMSFEEN
-405 GIPTSEVT
+405 GIASSEV
-413 AYLQSGLQPAAYN
+413 ADYMSSGLKPSAY
-426 MSVANPSVNVS
+426 SFHLTNPGVNVD

-443 ATTEWTGTDEEKLE
+443 ATTEWSGTDEEKLE
-457 KIMIQKWIALFPN
+457 KIMIQKWIALYPN

-486 HSAITNYSNGE
+486 HSVVTNYSNGE
-497 VDSEIGIRRMRYPTN
+497 IDSEVGIRRMRFPTN
-512 RSTSAEDIA
+512 KSTSAEDIA
-521 NLESARQM
+521 NLESARKL
-529 LRGGQD
+529 LRGGLD

>member
-1 MMTTKAYK
+1 MKTKAYK
-9 HKLSKYIIAVLALSS
+9 YIVGVLALS
-24 LTACDFEKVNTN
+24 LFTACDFQKVNTN
-36 EFELLPEEGMMD
+36 EFELLPEEGLMD
-48 GITIGGPITAMEK
+48 GISIGGPITAMQK

-73 LVVNRYQT
+73 SVANRYQT

-120 EAYSTVVPLW
+120 ESYSTIVPLW

-138 TKFPEAFALAQILK
+138 TQFPEVFALAQILK

-191 KELSDAVDVLTR
+191 KELSDAIEVLTK
-203 YADNGTTS
+203 YADNGNS
-211 LLPKADAVYGGD
+211 KLLPNADAVYAGD
-223 VRKWVVY
+223 VHKWVVY

-250 RQYAMQAINH
+250 KQYALQAVNH
-260 PYGVMKAKEDEAKME
+260 SYGVMKTKDDEAKME
-275 KGAGL
+275 RGASL
-280 VFKNNFDDLI
+280 EFKNNLDVLI

-307 GYQDPRLAK
+307 GYQDPRLPK
-316 YFHTSSLSQAMTV
+316 YFNTSTVSQAVTV
-329 GTMGK
+329 GTYGK
-334 YMAIPTGHDV
+334 YSGVPTGHDV
-344 NSNETFKNTS
+344 SSNDAFKDSS
-354 RPAISNTT
+354 RPAITSTT

-367 RASEVYFLLSEAALH
+367 RASEVYFLLAEAALH
-382 GFPVGQSAE
+382 GFAVGGTAE
-391 DLYKKGIEMSFEEN
+391 SLYEKGIEMSFEEN
-405 GIPTSEVT
+405 GIASSEV
-413 AYLQSGLQPAAYN
+413 ADYMSSGLKPSAY
-426 MSVANPSVNVS
+426 SFHLTNPGVNVD
-437 VPAVTQ
+437 VPAVTE
-443 ATTEWTGTDEEKLE
+443 ATTAWSGTDEEKLE
-457 KIMIQKWIALFPN
+457 KIMIQKWIALYPN
-470 GQEAWT
+470 GQEAWS

-486 HSAITNYSNGE
+486 HSAISNYSNGE
-497 VDSEIGIRRMRYPTN
+497 VDSEVGIRRMRFPTN
-512 RSTSAEDIA
+512 KSTSAEDIA
-521 NLESARQM
+521 NLESARKL
-529 LRGGQD
+529 LRGGLD

>member
-1 MMTTKAYK
+1 MKTKAYK
-9 HKLSKYIIAVLALSS
+9 YIVGVLALS
-24 LTACDFEKVNTN
+24 LFTACDFQKVNTN
-36 EFELLPEEGMMD
+36 EFELLPEEGLMD
-48 GITIGGPITAMEK
+48 GISIGGPITAMQK

-73 LVVNRYQT
+73 SVANRYQT

-120 EAYSTVVPLW
+120 ESYSTVVPLW

-138 TKFPEAFALAQILK
+138 TQFPEVFALAQILK

-191 KELSDAVDVLTR
+191 KELSDAIEVLTK
-203 YADNGTTS
+203 YADNGNS
-211 LLPKADAVYGGD
+211 KLLPNADAVYAGD
-223 VRKWVVY
+223 VHKWVVY

-250 RQYAMQAINH
+250 KKYALQAVNH
-260 PYGVMKAKEDEAKME
+260 SYGVMKTKDDEAKME
-275 KGAGL
+275 RGASL
-280 VFKNNFDDLI
+280 EFKNNLDVLI

-307 GYQDPRLAK
+307 GYQDPRLPK
-316 YFHTSSLSQAMTV
+316 YFNTSTVSQAVTV
-329 GTMGK
+329 GTYGK
-334 YMAIPTGHDV
+334 YSGVPTGHDV
-344 NSNETFKNTS
+344 SSNDAFKDSS
-354 RPAISNTT
+354 RPAITSTT

-367 RASEVYFLLSEAALH
+367 RASEVYFLLAEAALH
-382 GFPVGQSAE
+382 GFAVGGTAE
-391 DLYKKGIEMSFEEN
+391 SLYEKGIEMSFEEN
-405 GIPTSEVT
+405 GIASSEV
-413 AYLQSGLQPAAYN
+413 ADYMSSGLKPSAY
-426 MSVANPSVNVS
+426 SFHLTNPGVNVD
-437 VPAVTQ
+437 VPAVTE
-443 ATTEWTGTDEEKLE
+443 ATTAWSGTDEEKLE
-457 KIMIQKWIALFPN
+457 KIMIQKWIALYPN
-470 GQEAWT
+470 GQEAWS

-486 HSAITNYSNGE
+486 HSVVTNYSNGE
-497 VDSEIGIRRMRYPTN
+497 VDSEVGIRRMRFPTN
-512 RSTSAEDIA
+512 KSTSAEDIA
-521 NLESARQM
+521 NLESARKL
-529 LRGGQD
+529 LRGGLD

>member
-1 MMTTKAYK
+1 MKTKAYK
-9 HKLSKYIIAVLALSS
+9 YIVGVLVLSLF
-24 LTACDFEKVNTN
+24 TACDFQKVNTN
-36 EFELLPEEGMMD
+36 EFELLPEEGLMD
-48 GITIGGPITAMEK
+48 GISIGGPITAMQK

-73 LVVNRYQT
+73 SVANRYQT

-120 EAYSTVVPLW
+120 ESYSTVVPLW

-138 TKFPEAFALAQILK
+138 TQFPEVFALAQILK

-191 KELSDAVDVLTR
+191 KELSDAIEVLTK
-203 YADNGTTS
+203 YADNGNS
-211 LLPKADAVYGGD
+211 KLLPNADAVYAGD
-223 VRKWVVY
+223 VHKWVVY

-250 RQYAMQAINH
+250 KKYALQAVNH
-260 PYGVMKAKEDEAKME
+260 SYGVMKTKDDEAKME
-275 KGAGL
+275 RGASL
-280 VFKNNFDDLI
+280 EFKNNLDVLI

-307 GYQDPRLAK
+307 GYQDPRLPK
-316 YFHTSSLSQAMTV
+316 YFNTSTVSQAVTV
-329 GTMGK
+329 GTYRK
-334 YMAIPTGHDV
+334 YSGVPTGHDV
-344 NSNETFKNTS
+344 SSNDAFRDSS
-354 RPAISNTT
+354 RPAITSTT

-367 RASEVYFLLSEAALH
+367 RASEVYFLLAEAALH
-382 GFPVGQSAE
+382 GFAVGGTAE
-391 DLYKKGIEMSFEEN
+391 SLYEKGIEMSFEEN
-405 GIPTSEVT
+405 GIAISEV
-413 AYLQSGLQPAAYN
+413 ADYMSSGLKPSAY
-426 MSVANPSVNVS
+426 SFHLTNPGVNVD
-437 VPAVTQ
+437 VPAVTE
-443 ATTEWTGTDEEKLE
+443 ATTAWSGTDEEKLE
-457 KIMIQKWIALFPN
+457 KIMIQKWIALYPN

-486 HSAITNYSNGE
+486 HSVVTNYSNGE
-497 VDSEIGIRRMRYPTN
+497 VDSEVGIRRMRFPTN
-512 RSTSAEDIA
+512 KSTSAEDIA
-521 NLESARQM
+521 NLESARKL
-529 LRGGQD
+529 LRGGLD

>member
-1 MMTTKAYK
+1 MKTKAYK
-9 HKLSKYIIAVLALSS
+9 YIVGFLALS
-24 LTACDFEKVNTN
+24 LFTACDFQKVNTN
-36 EFELLPEEGMMD
+36 EFELLPEEGLMD
-48 GITIGGPITAMEK
+48 GISIGGPITAMQK

-73 LVVNRYQT
+73 SVANRYQT

-120 EAYSTVVPLW
+120 ESYSTIVPLW

-138 TKFPEAFALAQILK
+138 TQFPEVFALAQILK

-191 KELSDAVDVLTR
+191 KELSDAIEVLTK
-203 YADNGTTS
+203 YADNGNS
-211 LLPKADAVYGGD
+211 KLLPNADAVYAGD
-223 VRKWVVY
+223 VHKWVVY

-250 RQYAMQAINH
+250 KKYALQAINH
-260 PYGVMKAKEDEAKME
+260 SYGVMKTKDDEAKME
-275 KGAGL
+275 RGASL
-280 VFKNNFDDLI
+280 EFKNNLDVLI

-307 GYQDPRLAK
+307 GYQDPRLPK
-316 YFHTSSLSQAMTV
+316 YFNTSTVSQAVTV
-329 GTMGK
+329 GTYGK
-334 YMAIPTGHDV
+334 YSGVPTGHDV
-344 NSNETFKNTS
+344 SSNDAFKDSS
-354 RPAISNTT
+354 RPAITSTT

-367 RASEVYFLLSEAALH
+367 RASEVYFLLAEAALR
-382 GFPVGQSAE
+382 GFAVGGTAE
-391 DLYKKGIEMSFEEN
+391 SLYEKGIEMSFEEN
-405 GIPTSEVT
+405 GIASSEV
-413 AYLQSGLQPAAYN
+413 ADYMSSGLKPSAY
-426 MSVANPSVNVS
+426 SFHLTNPGVNVD
-437 VPAVTQ
+437 VPAVTE
-443 ATTEWTGTDEEKLE
+443 ATTAWSGTDEEKLE
-457 KIMIQKWIALFPN
+457 KIMIQKWIALYPN

-486 HSAITNYSNGE
+486 HSTITNYSNGE
-497 VDSEIGIRRMRYPTN
+497 VDSEVGIRRMRFPTN
-512 RSTSAEDIA
+512 KSTSAEDIA
-521 NLESARQM
+521 NLESARKL
-529 LRGGQD
+529 LRGGLD

>member
-1 MMTTKAYK
+1 MKTKAYK
-9 HKLSKYIIAVLALSS
+9 YIVGFLALS
-24 LTACDFEKVNTN
+24 LFTACDFQKVNTN
-36 EFELLPEEGMMD
+36 EFELLPEEGLMD
-48 GITIGGPITAMEK
+48 GISIGGPITAMQK

-73 LVVNRYQT
+73 SVANRYQT

-120 EAYSTVVPLW
+120 ESYSTVVPLW

-138 TKFPEAFALAQILK
+138 TQFPEVFALAQILK

-177 VPYDSQEEVYKAMF
+177 VPYDSQEEVYKSMF
-191 KELSDAVDVLTR
+191 KELSDAIEVLTK
-203 YADNGTTS
+203 YADNGNS
-211 LLPKADAVYGGD
+211 KLLPNADAVYAGD
-223 VRKWVVY
+223 VHKWVVY

-250 RQYAMQAINH
+250 KQYALQAVNH
-260 PYGVMKAKEDEAKME
+260 SYGVMKSKDDEAKME
-275 KGAGL
+275 RGASL
-280 VFKNNFDDLI
+280 EFKNNLDVLI

-307 GYQDPRLAK
+307 GYQDPRLPK
-316 YFHTSSLSQAMTV
+316 YFNTSTVSQAVTV
-329 GTMGK
+329 GTYGK
-334 YMAIPTGHDV
+334 YSGVPTGHDV
-344 NSNETFKNTS
+344 SSNDAFKDSS
-354 RPAISNTT
+354 RPAITSTT

-367 RASEVYFLLSEAALH
+367 RASEVYFLLAEAALH
-382 GFPVGQSAE
+382 GFAVGGTAE
-391 DLYKKGIEMSFEEN
+391 SLYEKGIEMSFEEN
-405 GIPTSEVT
+405 GIASSEV
-413 AYLQSGLQPAAYN
+413 ADYMSSGLKPSAY
-426 MSVANPSVNVS
+426 SFHLTNPGVNVD
-437 VPAVTQ
+437 VPAVTE
-443 ATTEWTGTDEEKLE
+443 ATTAWSGTDEEKLE
-457 KIMIQKWIALFPN
+457 KIMIQKWIALYPN

-486 HSAITNYSNGE
+486 HSAISNYSNGE
-497 VDSEIGIRRMRYPTN
+497 VDSEVGIRRMRFPTN
-512 RSTSAEDIA
+512 KSTSAEDIA
-521 NLESARQM
+521 NLESARKL
-529 LRGGQD
+529 LRGGLD

>member
-1 MMTTKAYK
+1 MKTKAYK
-9 HKLSKYIIAVLALSS
+9 YIVGFLALS
-24 LTACDFEKVNTN
+24 LFTACDFQKVNTN
-36 EFELLPEEGMMD
+36 EFELLPEEGLMD
-48 GITIGGPITAMEK
+48 GISIGGPITAMQK
-61 CVFPVGTQADGT
+61 WVFPVGTQADGT
-73 LVVNRYQT
+73 SVANRYQT

-120 EAYSTVVPLW
+120 ESYSTIVPLW

-138 TKFPEAFALAQILK
+138 TQFPEVFALAQILK

-191 KELSDAVDVLTR
+191 KELSDAIEVLTK
-203 YADNGTTS
+203 YADNGNS
-211 LLPKADAVYGGD
+211 KLLPNADAVYAGD
-223 VRKWVVY
+223 VHKWVVY

-250 RQYAMQAINH
+250 KKYALQAVNH
-260 PYGVMKAKEDEAKME
+260 SYGVMKTKDDEAKIE
-275 KGAGL
+275 RGASL
-280 VFKNNFDDLI
+280 EFKNNLDVLI

-307 GYQDPRLAK
+307 GYQDPRLPK
-316 YFHTSSLSQAMTV
+316 YFNTSTVSQAVTV
-329 GTMGK
+329 GTYGK
-334 YMAIPTGHDV
+334 YSGVPTGHDV
-344 NSNETFKNTS
+344 SSNDAFKDSS
-354 RPAISNTT
+354 RPAITSTT

-367 RASEVYFLLSEAALH
+367 RASEVYFLLAEAALH
-382 GFPVGQSAE
+382 GFAVGGTAE
-391 DLYKKGIEMSFEEN
+391 SLYEKGIEMSFEEN
-405 GIPTSEVT
+405 GIASSEV
-413 AYLQSGLQPAAYN
+413 ADYMSSGLKPSAY
-426 MSVANPSVNVS
+426 SFHLTNPSVNVDA
-437 VPAVTQ
+437 PALTQ
-443 ATTEWTGTDEEKLE
+443 ATTEWIGTDEEKLE
-457 KIMIQKWIALFPN
+457 KIMIQKWIALYPN

-486 HSAITNYSNGE
+486 HSTITNYSNGE
-497 VDSEIGIRRMRYPTN
+497 VDSEVGIRRMRFPTN
-512 RSTSAEDIA
+512 KSTSAEDIA
-521 NLESARQM
+521 NLESARKL
-529 LRGGQD
+529 LRGGLD

>member
-1 MMTTKAYK
+1 MKTKAYK
-9 HKLSKYIIAVLALSS
+9 YIVGVLALS
-24 LTACDFEKVNTN
+24 LFTACDFQKVNTN
-36 EFELLPEEGMMD
+36 EFELLPEEGLMD
-48 GITIGGPITAMEK
+48 GISIGGPITAMQK

-73 LVVNRYQT
+73 SVANRYQT

-120 EAYSTVVPLW
+120 ESYSTVVPLW

-138 TKFPEAFALAQILK
+138 TQFPEVFALAQILK

-177 VPYDSQEEVYKAMF
+177 VPYDSQEEVYKSMF
-191 KELSDAVDVLTR
+191 KELSDAIEVLTK
-203 YADNGTTS
+203 YADNGNS
-211 LLPKADAVYGGD
+211 KLLPNADAIYAGD
-223 VRKWVVY
+223 VHKWVVY

-250 RQYAMQAINH
+250 KKYALQAVNH
-260 PYGVMKAKEDEAKME
+260 SYGVMKTKDDEAKME
-275 KGAGL
+275 RGASL
-280 VFKNNFDDLI
+280 EFKNNLDVLI

-307 GYQDPRLAK
+307 GYQDPRLPK
-316 YFHTSSLSQAMTV
+316 YFNTSTVSQAVTV
-329 GTMGK
+329 GTYGK
-334 YMAIPTGHDV
+334 YSGVPTGHDV
-344 NSNETFKNTS
+344 SSNDAFRDSS
-354 RPAISNTT
+354 RPAITSTT

-367 RASEVYFLLSEAALH
+367 RASEVYFLLAEAALH
-382 GFPVGQSAE
+382 GFAVGGTAE
-391 DLYKKGIEMSFEEN
+391 SLYEKGIEMSFEEN
-405 GIPTSEVT
+405 GIASSEV
-413 AYLQSGLQPAAYN
+413 ADYMSSGLKPSAY
-426 MSVANPSVNVS
+426 SFHLTNPGVNVD
-437 VPAVTQ
+437 VPAVTE
-443 ATTEWTGTDEEKLE
+443 ATTAWSGTDEEKLE
-457 KIMIQKWIALFPN
+457 KIMIQKWIALYPN

-486 HSAITNYSNGE
+486 HSVVTNYSNGE
-497 VDSEIGIRRMRYPTN
+497 IDSEVGIRRMRFPTN
-512 RSTSAEDIA
+512 KSTSAEDIA
-521 NLESARQM
+521 NLESARKL
-529 LRGGQD
+529 LRGGLD

>member
-1 MMTTKAYK
+1 MKTKAYK
-9 HKLSKYIIAVLALSS
+9 YIVGFLALS
-24 LTACDFEKVNTN
+24 LFTACDFQKVNTN
-36 EFELLPEEGMMD
+36 EFELLPEEVLMD
-48 GITIGGPITAMEK
+48 GISIGGPITAMQK

-73 LVVNRYQT
+73 SVANRYQT

-120 EAYSTVVPLW
+120 ESYSTVVPLW

-138 TKFPEAFALAQILK
+138 TQFPEVFALAQILK

-177 VPYDSQEEVYKAMF
+177 VPYDSQEEVYKSMF
-191 KELSDAVDVLTR
+191 NELSDAIEVLTK
-203 YADNGTTS
+203 YADNGNS
-211 LLPKADAVYGGD
+211 KLLPNADAVYAGD
-223 VRKWVVY
+223 VHKWVVY

-250 RQYAMQAINH
+250 KKYALQAVNH
-260 PYGVMKAKEDEAKME
+260 SYGVMKTKDDEAKME
-275 KGAGL
+275 RGASL
-280 VFKNNFDDLI
+280 EFKNNLDVLI

-307 GYQDPRLAK
+307 GYQDPRLPK
-316 YFHTSSLSQAMTV
+316 YFNTSTVSQAVTV
-329 GTMGK
+329 GTYGK
-334 YMAIPTGHDV
+334 YSGVPTGHDV
-344 NSNETFKNTS
+344 SSNDAFRDSS
-354 RPAISNTT
+354 RPAITSTT

-367 RASEVYFLLSEAALH
+367 RASEVYFLLAEAALH
-382 GFPVGQSAE
+382 GFAVGGTAE
-391 DLYKKGIEMSFEEN
+391 SLYEKGIEMSFEEN
-405 GIPTSEVT
+405 GIASSEV
-413 AYLQSGLQPAAYN
+413 ADYMSSGLKPSAY
-426 MSVANPSVNVS
+426 SFHLTNPGVNVD
-437 VPAVTQ
+437 VPAVTE
-443 ATTEWTGTDEEKLE
+443 ATTAWSGTDEEKLE
-457 KIMIQKWIALFPN
+457 KIMIQKWIALYPN

-486 HSAITNYSNGE
+486 HSTITNYSNGE
-497 VDSEIGIRRMRYPTN
+497 VDSEVGIRRMRFPTN
-512 RSTSAEDIA
+512 KSTSAEDIA
-521 NLESARQM
+521 NLESARKL
-529 LRGGQD
+529 LRGGLD

>member
-1 MMTTKAYK
+1 MKTKAYK
-9 HKLSKYIIAVLALSS
+9 YIVGFLALS
-24 LTACDFEKVNTN
+24 LFTACDFQKVNTN
-36 EFELLPEEGMMD
+36 EFELLPEEGLMD
-48 GITIGGPITAMEK
+48 GISIGGPITAMQK

-73 LVVNRYQT
+73 SVANRYQT

-120 EAYSTVVPLW
+120 ESYSTVVPLW

-138 TKFPEAFALAQILK
+138 TQFPEVFALAQILK

-177 VPYDSQEEVYKAMF
+177 VPYDSQEEVYKSMF
-191 KELSDAVDVLTR
+191 KELSDAIEVLTK
-203 YADNGTTS
+203 YADNGNS
-211 LLPKADAVYGGD
+211 KLLPNADAVYAGD
-223 VRKWVVY
+223 VHKWVVY

-250 RQYAMQAINH
+250 KKYALQAVNH
-260 PYGVMKAKEDEAKME
+260 SYGVMKTKDDEAKME
-275 KGAGL
+275 RGASL
-280 VFKNNFDDLI
+280 EFKNNLDVLI

-307 GYQDPRLAK
+307 GYQDPRLPK
-316 YFHTSSLSQAMTV
+316 YFNTSTVSQAVTV
-329 GTMGK
+329 GTYGK
-334 YMAIPTGHDV
+334 YSGVPTGHDV
-344 NSNETFKNTS
+344 SSNDAFKDSS
-354 RPAISNTT
+354 RPAITSTT

-367 RASEVYFLLSEAALH
+367 RASEVYFLLAEAALH
-382 GFPVGQSAE
+382 GFAVGGTAE
-391 DLYKKGIEMSFEEN
+391 SLYEKGIEMSFEEN
-405 GIPTSEVT
+405 GIASSEV
-413 AYLQSGLQPAAYN
+413 ADYMASGLKPSAY
-426 MSVANPSVNVS
+426 SFHLTNPGVNVD
-437 VPAVTQ
+437 VPAVTE
-443 ATTEWTGTDEEKLE
+443 ATTAWSGTDEEKLE
-457 KIMIQKWIALFPN
+457 KIMIQKWIALYPN

-486 HSAITNYSNGE
+486 HSAISNYSNGE
-497 VDSEIGIRRMRYPTN
+497 VDSEVGIRRMRFPTN
-512 RSTSAEDIA
+512 KSTSAEDIA
-521 NLESARQM
+521 NLESARKL
-529 LRGGQD
+529 LRGGLD

>member
-1 MMTTKAYK
+1 MKTKAYK
-9 HKLSKYIIAVLALSS
+9 YIVGFLALS
-24 LTACDFEKVNTN
+24 LFTACDFQKVNTN
-36 EFELLPEEGMMD
+36 EFELLPEEGLMD
-48 GITIGGPITAMEK
+48 GISIGGPITAMQK

-73 LVVNRYQT
+73 SVANRYQT

-120 EAYSTVVPLW
+120 ESYSTVVPLW

-138 TKFPEAFALAQILK
+138 KQFPEVFALAQILK

-177 VPYDSQEEVYKAMF
+177 VPYDSQEEVYKSMF
-191 KELSDAVDVLTR
+191 KELSDAIEVLTK
-203 YADNGTTS
+203 YADNGNS
-211 LLPKADAVYGGD
+211 KLLPNADAVYAGD
-223 VRKWVVY
+223 VHKWVVY

-250 RQYAMQAINH
+250 KKYALQAVNH
-260 PYGVMKAKEDEAKME
+260 SYGVMKSKDDEAKME
-275 KGAGL
+275 RGASL
-280 VFKNNFDDLI
+280 EFKNNLDVLI

-307 GYQDPRLAK
+307 GYQDPRLPK
-316 YFHTSSLSQAMTV
+316 YFNTSTVSQAVTV
-329 GTMGK
+329 GTYGK
-334 YMAIPTGHDV
+334 YSGVPTGHDV
-344 NSNETFKNTS
+344 SSNDAFKDSS
-354 RPAISNTT
+354 RPAITSTT

-367 RASEVYFLLSEAALH
+367 RASEVYFLLAEAALH
-382 GFPVGQSAE
+382 GFAVGGTAE
-391 DLYKKGIEMSFEEN
+391 SLYEKGIEMSFEEN
-405 GIPTSEVT
+405 GIASSEV
-413 AYLQSGLQPAAYN
+413 ADYMSSGLKPSAY
-426 MSVANPSVNVS
+426 SFHLTNPSVNVDA
-437 VPAVTQ
+437 PALTQ

-457 KIMIQKWIALFPN
+457 KIMIQKWIALYPN
-470 GQEAWT
+470 GQEAWS

-486 HSAITNYSNGE
+486 HSTITNYSNGE
-497 VDSEIGIRRMRYPTN
+497 VDSEVGIRRMRFPTN
-512 RSTSAEDIA
+512 KSTSAEDIA
-521 NLESARQM
+521 NLESARKL
-529 LRGGQD
+529 LRGGLD

>member
-1 MMTTKAYK
+1 MKTKAYK
-9 HKLSKYIIAVLALSS
+9 YIVGFLALS
-24 LTACDFEKVNTN
+24 LFTACDFQKVNTN
-36 EFELLPEEGMMD
+36 EFELLPEEGLMD
-48 GITIGGPITAMEK
+48 GISIGGPITAMQK

-73 LVVNRYQT
+73 SVANRYQT

-120 EAYSTVVPLW
+120 ESYSTVVPLW

-138 TKFPEAFALAQILK
+138 TQFPEVFALAQILK

-177 VPYDSQEEVYKAMF
+177 VPYDSQEEVYKSMF
-191 KELSDAVDVLTR
+191 KELSDAIEVLTK
-203 YADNGTTS
+203 YADNGNS
-211 LLPKADAVYGGD
+211 KLLPNADAVYAGD
-223 VRKWVVY
+223 VHKWVVY

-250 RQYAMQAINH
+250 KKYALQAVNH
-260 PYGVMKAKEDEAKME
+260 SYGVMKTKDDEAKME
-275 KGAGL
+275 RGASL
-280 VFKNNFDDLI
+280 EFKNNLDVLI

-307 GYQDPRLAK
+307 GYQDPRLPK
-316 YFHTSSLSQAMTV
+316 YFNTSTVSQAVTV
-329 GTMGK
+329 GTYGK
-334 YMAIPTGHDV
+334 YSGVPTGHDV
-344 NSNETFKNTS
+344 SSNDAFKDSS
-354 RPAISNTT
+354 RPAITSTT

-367 RASEVYFLLSEAALH
+367 RASEVYFLLAEAALH
-382 GFPVGQSAE
+382 GFPVGGTAE
-391 DLYKKGIEMSFEEN
+391 SLYEKGIEMSFEEN
-405 GIPTSEVT
+405 GIASSEV
-413 AYLQSGLQPAAYN
+413 ADYMSSGLKPSAY
-426 MSVANPSVNVS
+426 SFHLTNPSVNVDA
-437 VPAVTQ
+437 PALTQ

-457 KIMIQKWIALFPN
+457 KIMIQKWIALYPN
-470 GQEAWT
+470 GQEAWS

-486 HSAITNYSNGE
+486 HSTITNYSNGE
-497 VDSEIGIRRMRYPTN
+497 VDSEVGIRRMRFPTN
-512 RSTSAEDIA
+512 KSTSAEDIA
-521 NLESARQM
+521 NLESARKL
-529 LRGGQD
+529 LRGGLD